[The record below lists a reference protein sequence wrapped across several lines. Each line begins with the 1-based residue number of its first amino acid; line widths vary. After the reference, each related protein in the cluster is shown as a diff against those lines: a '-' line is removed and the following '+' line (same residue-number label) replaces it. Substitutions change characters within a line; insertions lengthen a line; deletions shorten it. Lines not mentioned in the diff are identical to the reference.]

1 MAKATSDSVVASTSR
16 KLSLA
21 FVALLSLCSSVQA
34 EDNFTLCVSRRSST
48 DVYSL
53 NSSIITI
60 TVEEQ
65 CGAKPNYLVN
75 EKQCASDEELFSGM
89 YILIQ

>member
-1 MAKATSDSVVASTSR
+1 MAKAIADSIVTSR

-21 FVALLSLCSSVQA
+21 FVALLSLCTSVQA
-34 EDNFTLCVSRRSST
+34 EANFTQWVSRRSST

-53 NSSIITI
+53 NSSVSI
-60 TVEEQ
+60 TVDN

-89 YILIQ
+89 HANPMIPDI